1 MRFVAGRGA
10 VAKSHREDAAG
21 RSSLHGRQ
29 CGSIGKQLRVDAET
43 PYAGRP
49 VEKRLCRNA
58 DSETPMQQRHLGTL
72 LHKSNAQRWVL
83 CVPRCARNQ
92 VSKQA
97 NLRASNRASNRASK
111 QSERARWRCWAL
123 RRGIR
128 GGFRRLLRCR
138 LRRLRLVPLRALAG
152 SWSCRIPVLR
162 CWRRGRSPE
171 RRRRLSFQ

>member
-1 MRFVAGRGA
+1 MQKRPMQAGRW
-10 VAKSHREDAAG
+10 
-21 RSSLHGRQ
+21 
-29 CGSIGKQLRVDAET
+29 
-43 PYAGRP
+43 
-49 VEKRLCRNA
+49 RNA
-58 DSETPMQQRHLGTL
+58 YAETPMQQRHLGTL

-92 VSKQA
+92 VIEQA
-97 NLRASNRASNRASK
+97 IEQATEHATGKRTCEQATERTSE
-111 QSERARWRCWAL
+111 QSGQACWRSLAL

-138 LRRLRLVPLRALAG
+138 LRRLRLVPLRALAS
-152 SWSCRIPVLR
+152 SWFCHIPVLH